1 MLHNEIQKKYARN
14 DKKKAGGDENQGVLY
29 FV

>member
-14 DKKKAGGDENQGVLY
+14 DKKKAGGDENQGVY